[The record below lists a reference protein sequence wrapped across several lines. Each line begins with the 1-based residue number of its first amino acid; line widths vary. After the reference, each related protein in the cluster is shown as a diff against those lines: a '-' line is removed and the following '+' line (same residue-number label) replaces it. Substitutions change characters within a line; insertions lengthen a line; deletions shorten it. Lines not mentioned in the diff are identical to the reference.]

1 MEGEAS
7 ADFRDWELLVNSD
20 ADPINSPNSANNSRS
35 FDEIEADSEGVLRL
49 DYFSLENDKRYAKT
63 VVDASEEV
71 LLSLI
76 IPVGLIPGRR
86 LGIRGGILVNSG
98 PIRGV
103 IGIGEIEGK
112 DGEEGKFLSRE
123 GFEEFGE
130 NRSKDKDLGTFWS
143 DSSGD
148 SLGFADVGDMNEGSE
163 VLAVMGFVILGRRL
177 YKMKRK
183 MRSLPLKVTVDDKDL
198 QEVQNI
204 DLA

>member
-1 MEGEAS
+1 MIGSVDSSLLLILQYKAIMEGEAS

-20 ADPINSPNSANNSRS
+20 ADPINSPNSANNSRN
-35 FDEIEADSEGVLRL
+35 FDEIEADSEG
-49 DYFSLENDKRYAKT
+49 
-63 VVDASEEV
+63 
-71 LLSLI
+71 LLSWI
-76 IPVGLIPGRR
+76 DPGRR

-123 GFEEFGE
+123 GTFSNLEGKSEISFEENVKNLAGFEGFGE

-148 SLGFADVGDMNEGSE
+148 SLGFADVGDE
-163 VLAVMGFVILGRRL
+163 
-177 YKMKRK
+177 
-183 MRSLPLKVTVDDKDL
+183 
-198 QEVQNI
+198 
-204 DLA
+204 